1 MSEFAAVD
9 QLQPRALSEWLE
21 LALED
26 LRKCEQDP
34 RYEIDMS
41 SWHHPAEGV
50 CLVCLGG
57 AVMAQTGEVPLERT
71 TYPHHMTPEFARIL
85 QALDY
90 LRSGDIES
98 ALCDVRHS
106 LLIPAAT
113 RSRCEEL
120 WLRNEIPNVHVT
132 RYTDSPEDWRTG
144 MDAVLALL
152 KAKGV

>member
-1 MSEFAAVD
+1 MSEFAVVD

-41 SWHHPAEGV
+41 IWHSSRGSV

-57 AVMAQTGEVPLERT
+57 ALMAQTGEVPPERSLF
-71 TYPHHMTPEFARIL
+71 PHDIPDEFARIL
-85 QALDY
+85 QAMDY
-90 LRSGDIES
+90 LRLGYIHL
-98 ALCDVRHS
+98 ALGEVYDS
-106 LLIPAAT
+106 PLILRELRP
-113 RSRCEEL
+113 RCREINLHE
-120 WLRNEIPNVHVT
+120 EIPDVKVT
-132 RYTDSPEDWRTG
+132 RYKDSPEDWRTG